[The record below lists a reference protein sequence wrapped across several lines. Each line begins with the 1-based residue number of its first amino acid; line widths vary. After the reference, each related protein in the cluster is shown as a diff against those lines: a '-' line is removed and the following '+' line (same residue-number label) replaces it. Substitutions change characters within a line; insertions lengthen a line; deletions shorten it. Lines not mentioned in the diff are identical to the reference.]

1 MPAETLNITPAQ
13 GISTSRLTQ
22 KHQVTIPKRIR
33 KKLGLAAGDAVVF
46 EEGPNGEIRL
56 RKVMPLDK
64 AFAVAL
70 ENTLSEWHSDADEE
84 AYRDL

>member
-1 MPAETLNITPAQ
+1 MPAATTHTTPEQ
-13 GISTSRLTQ
+13 GASTSRLTQ

-46 EEGPNGEIRL
+46 EEAPNGEIRL

-64 AFAVAL
+64 EFAIAL
-70 ENTLSEWHSDADEE
+70 EDTLSEWRSDADEE
-84 AYRDL
+84 AYRNL